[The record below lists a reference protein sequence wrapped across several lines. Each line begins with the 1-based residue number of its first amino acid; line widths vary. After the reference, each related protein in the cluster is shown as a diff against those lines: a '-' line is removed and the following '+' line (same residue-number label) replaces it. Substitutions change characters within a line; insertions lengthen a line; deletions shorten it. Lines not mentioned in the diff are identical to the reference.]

1 MPEPTVLDYVKEK
14 LHFWKK
20 GELHIPTPEE
30 MALEQPIY
38 SDSDLIN
45 RDEISTSS
53 KSDQIS
59 FAIFRNFPYRSA
71 SALLL
76 AFIAQISLEP
86 PVDNARWSFMVYLLS
101 FALAI
106 WAFLS
111 REWQLTDF
119 PEETSVETPFA
130 IRGRYLL
137 VLGPLAI
144 LVYLLFG
151 KFTSRLGFTLF
162 GSYQFKFLNTVLWL
176 AAITLVV
183 LAFIQPGRSFKEC
196 GKSCWTWLISWPKNI
211 RIKPYTLLS
220 LLVIAIILFFRF
232 FRITS
237 VPSEMTSDH
246 VEKLLDVEDVLNGF
260 TNVFFARNTGR
271 EAFQFYLTAGII
283 KLFHTGISF
292 ISLKLGTVLAGLG
305 ALPFIYLLGKELANR
320 RVALLAVL
328 LAGIAYWPNVISRV
342 GLRFPLYPLFAA
354 PALYF
359 FVRGIRHKNRNDF
372 IWAGISVGI
381 GLHGYSPFRIIPLVL
396 LVGLILYLLTKR
408 TRQEKT
414 FVVLGFVAIGMISFI
429 LFLPLLRYAFGNPD
443 IFIYRMFTRMG
454 DLERPLPGPPMTIF
468 VENLWNAMTM
478 FGYKDGLTWL
488 HSIPLRPGMDVVGAA
503 LFYLGYI
510 LIFMRWLQKRRWEDL
525 FLFLSVPLLMLPSIL
540 SLAFPIEN
548 PSLNRTAGA
557 IIPVF
562 IIVALAL
569 DGFMHSIERA
579 LPSAT
584 GKFVSTFFAV
594 ILVFASIQQNYRL
607 MFVDY
612 PMQFNDSAGNTSELG
627 AVIKQFTDTIG
638 TPDSAWVVGY
648 PYWLDTRLVGLQA
661 GFGLRDLAIWP
672 EQFNSTLEV
681 PGPKLFL
688 LNTEDTEDLERLR
701 IMYPTASVRNYASKT
716 PGKDFIVMLTPPE
729 N

>member
-1 MPEPTVLDYVKEK
+1 MAEPTVLDYVKEK

-30 MALEQPIY
+30 MALEQPVY
-38 SDSDLIN
+38 MDSSNPIEEVLPA
-45 RDEISTSS
+45 RS
-53 KSDQIS
+53 KGDPFS
-59 FAIFRNFPYRSA
+59 FAILRNFPYRTSGA
-71 SALLL
+71 ILL
-76 AFIAQISLEP
+76 ALVAQASLEP
-86 PVDNARWSFMVYLLS
+86 PVDNPRTSFIIYLLS

-106 WAFLS
+106 WAFIA
-111 REWQLTDF
+111 REWQLADL
-119 PEETSVETPFA
+119 PEETSAETPFA
-130 IRGRYLL
+130 IRGRHLL
-137 VLGPLAI
+137 ILGPLAI
-144 LVYLLFG
+144 LVFLLFG

-162 GSYQFKFLNTVLWL
+162 GAYQFKFLNTVLWL
-176 AAITLVV
+176 AAIILVV
-183 LAFIQPGRSFKEC
+183 LAFIQPGKSIKEHGISF
-196 GKSCWTWLISWPKNI
+196 WMWLKTWPKDI
-211 RIKPYTLLS
+211 RIKPYTLLL

-232 FRITS
+232 FRIAS

-359 FVRGIRHKNRNDF
+359 FLRGIRHKNRNDF
-372 IWAGISVGI
+372 IWAGIAVGI

-396 LVGLILYLLTKR
+396 LIGLIIYLLTNR
-408 TRQEKT
+408 SRQEKT
-414 FVVLGFVAIGMISFI
+414 FVVLGFIAIGLISFI
-429 LFLPLLRYAFGNPD
+429 VFLPLLRYAFGNPD

-478 FGYKDGLTWL
+478 FGYNDGLTWL

-503 LFYLGYI
+503 LFYLGYV
-510 LIFMRWLQKRRWEDL
+510 LIFVRWLQKRRWEDL

-562 IIVALAL
+562 IILALAL
-569 DGFMHSIERA
+569 DGFMRSIESYHSFHHRQIC
-579 LPSAT
+579 L
-584 GKFVSTFFAV
+584 
-594 ILVFASIQQNYRL
+594 Y
-607 MFVDY
+607 Y
-612 PMQFNDSAGNTSELG
+612 
-627 AVIKQFTDTIG
+627 
-638 TPDSAWVVGY
+638 
-648 PYWLDTRLVGLQA
+648 
-661 GFGLRDLAIWP
+661 
-672 EQFNSTLEV
+672 
-681 PGPKLFL
+681 
-688 LNTEDTEDLERLR
+688 
-701 IMYPTASVRNYASKT
+701 
-716 PGKDFIVMLTPPE
+716 
-729 N
+729 